1 CPFLVIVTDTRS
13 PFVCFNLP
21 LTGLPTHSLTHI
33 HTHSPT
39 LINGW
44 LMLCS
49 GHSSSSSSP
58 SLADF
63 SSVPQFLV
71 TPFLENLCC
80 TSLNSA
86 ADREP
91 LSYVTLQEQHCVLRW
106 FLSWGTAQR
115 EPFLSLNTLQ
125 VKDSP
130 PNIFECQL
138 RLWTQWSKSWSEKE
152 GPDLCCLLLQRCS
165 WDSRQ
170 GLRDPENTG
179 GNSTN

>member
-1 CPFLVIVTDTRS
+1 TFCYAMP
-13 PFVCFNLP
+13 
-21 LTGLPTHSLTHI
+21 
-33 HTHSPT
+33 
-39 LINGW
+39 GW
-44 LMLCS
+44 LCTQ
-49 GHSSSSSSP
+49 SSSSSP

-63 SSVPQFLV
+63 SSVQQFLV
-71 TPFLENLCC
+71 PPFLENLSC

-91 LSYVTLQEQHCVLRW
+91 LSYVTLQEQRSVLRW

-138 RLWTQWSKSWSEKE
+138 RLWTQWFERE

-165 WDSRQ
+165 WDSKQ
-170 GLRDPENTG
+170 GLRDTENTG
-179 GNSTN
+179 GNCHDIIFWNFQSCLKAQST